1 MRLSRIAVLRS
12 MRLDRIGVPVA
23 ASAPH
28 VLFAGSTT
36 KENFMR
42 IFVTGA
48 SGWIGSAVV
57 PELIGAGHQ
66 VLGLARSDASAKT
79 VGDMGA
85 DVLRGDLND
94 TAVLRAGAL
103 GSDGVIHLA
112 FEPGRTHFEEAAQ
125 ADAKAIETFAT
136 SLVGSGRPMV
146 ISGATIVTP
155 GRPATERDELIAQ
168 GPIAA
173 RVSNMRAALAA
184 SALDVRASLVMLPRS
199 VHGQGERHGFVPQLI
214 AMARAKGV
222 SGYIGDGASRWP
234 AVHVKDAAC
243 LYRLAV
249 EQAPAGAVLNA
260 VGDEG
265 VPVREIAEAISRHLN
280 LPTRSL
286 PAEEY
291 GGMLVPLLSTDMPAS
306 SAITQELLDWKPTHP
321 GLIEDIEQG
330 HYFI

>member
-1 MRLSRIAVLRS
+1 
-12 MRLDRIGVPVA
+12 
-23 ASAPH
+23 
-28 VLFAGSTT
+28 
-36 KENFMR
+36 MR

-57 PELIGAGHQ
+57 PELISAGHQ
-66 VLGLARSDASAKT
+66 VLGLARSDASAKAIA
-79 VGDMGA
+79 DMGA

-94 TAVLRAGAL
+94 AGILRAGAL
-103 GSDGVIHLA
+103 DSDGVIHLA
-112 FEPGRTHFEEAAQ
+112 FIPGRPQFEAATQ
-125 ADAKAIETFAT
+125 TDATAIETFAA
-136 SLVGSGRPMV
+136 SLAGSGKPML

-155 GRPATERDELIAQ
+155 GRPATERDEIIAQ
-168 GPIAA
+168 GPVAA
-173 RVSNMRAALAA
+173 RISNMQAALAA
-184 SALDVRASLVMLPRS
+184 AERDVRACLVMLPRS

-214 AMARAKGV
+214 AAARAKGV

-234 AVHVKDAAC
+234 AVHVKDAAS

-249 EQAPAGAVLNA
+249 EQAPAGSVLNA

-265 VPVREIAEAISRHLN
+265 VPVREVAEAIGRNLN
-280 LPTRSL
+280 LPAKSL

-306 SAITQELLDWKPTHP
+306 STITQELLGWQPTHP

-330 HYFI
+330 HYFT